1 MADSALDSLERLS
14 PTLWFVSGGIG
25 VVYASLYGMEAFV
38 GTYSSIR
45 TFLGPAMNVAAFLAL
60 LGLYPVLAGR
70 RPWLARVGG
79 FCGALAIVGSFVA
92 LLEAAG
98 VVSDEATWFVVSQLV
113 SIVLGMSLAFLAF
126 GVGSLRSELYSRTV
140 GLLLLGPALI
150 MVLNLG
156 IVIAGYAS
164 PEGRLLVSGS
174 WAVTYLAIGVTL
186 RTEGGSSVSTTPK
199 PDTSTR

>member
-1 MADSALDSLERLS
+1 MADSALDSLKRLS

-38 GTYSSIR
+38 GTYPSIR
-45 TFLGPAMNVAAFLAL
+45 TFFGPAMSVAAFLAL

-70 RPWLARVGG
+70 HPWLARVGG

-113 SIVLGMSLAFLAF
+113 SIVLGMSLAFFAF
-126 GVGSLRSELYSRTV
+126 GVGSLRSERYSRTV
-140 GLLLLGPALI
+140 GLLLLVPALI

-164 PEGRLLVSGS
+164 PEGRLLVSGF
-174 WAVTYLAIGVTL
+174 WAVTYLAIGGTL
-186 RTEGGSSVSTTPK
+186 RAEDGSTAASK
-199 PDTSTR
+199 PTAEAASR

>member
-1 MADSALDSLERLS
+1 MADSTLDSLERLS

-25 VVYASLYGMEAFV
+25 VVYASLYGMEALV
-38 GTYSSIR
+38 GTYPSVR
-45 TFLGPAMNVAAFLAL
+45 ALFGPVMNVAAFLAL
-60 LGLYPVLAGR
+60 LGLYPGLVDR

-79 FCGALAIVGSFVA
+79 GFAALATVGSFVA

-98 VVSDEATWFVVSQLV
+98 AVSDEATWFVVSQLV

-126 GVGSLRSELYSRTV
+126 GAGSLRSELHSRTV
-140 GLLLLGPALI
+140 GVLLLVPALI

-156 IVIAGYAS
+156 VVIGGYAS
-164 PEGRLLVSGS
+164 PEGRLLVSGL
-174 WAVTYLAIGVTL
+174 WAVTYLAIGISL
-186 RTEGGSSVSTTPK
+186 RTDGGSSVSATPT